1 MNSFRTLQN
10 QISGSITIESCI
22 PIQIK
27 RREGLGFGA
36 RDTTVAALVQLQ
48 NQNNAAAAAGPVAEL
63 MIDSDAVVVVTSKAV
78 NVIH

>member
-48 NQNNAAAAAGPVAEL
+48 NQNNAAAAGPVAEL
-63 MIDSDAVVVVTSKAV
+63 MIE
-78 NVIH
+78 ILML